1 MLLSSLCYYTIIVS
15 YKWDEDEHNQRDQI
29 IICKHTDEA
38 IPHLI
43 GSACFETWGVSKQ
56 AFVVRNA
63 RWGCDRSQ

>member
-1 MLLSSLCYYTIIVS
+1 MLLSSLCYYNIIVS

-43 GSACFETWGVSKQ
+43 GSACFET
-56 AFVVRNA
+56 
-63 RWGCDRSQ
+63 